1 VGNAVEQH
9 FVALHGLFEMGL
21 KLSHFILDRCLYLI
35 YDVH

>member
-1 VGNAVEQH
+1 
-9 FVALHGLFEMGL
+9 LFEMGL